1 MSGVE
6 IPETRDQKF
15 TRQTKESFEYLGRFV
30 QAFQQTE
37 SVIRM
42 LCSMMA
48 TGGSKQQGRLNA
60 ILYHHSL
67 TAMPLFEIMI
77 GMIGQIIHD
86 PDYKIASKEI
96 QIDNAIIKQSA
107 TIIESLIKQRNN
119 LLHGHW
125 MIGAAYPSETDFSQ
139 VLVTKFKT
147 TRRGLEVATTPKTIA
162 EMKTLIQECEEL
174 GQVLLRFGICFYPD
188 IKNLERN
195 FTKVG
200 KKWMTPEQAEKA
212 GEH

>member
-42 LCSMMA
+42 HCSMMA
-48 TGGSKQQGRLNA
+48 TGGVKQQGRLNT

-67 TAMPLFEIMI
+67 TAMPLFEIMM

-86 PDYKIASKEI
+86 PDNKIANKEV
-96 QIDNAIIKQSA
+96 QIANEIIKQSGSM
-107 TIIESLIKQRNN
+107 IEPLIRQRNN

-125 MIGAAYPSETDFSQ
+125 MIGWTNPTKTDFSE
-139 VLVTKFKT
+139 VAVTKFKT
-147 TRRGLEVATTPKTIA
+147 TRRGYEVASTPKTIA
-162 EMKTLIQECEEL
+162 EMKVLIQECEDL
-174 GQVLLRFGICFYPD
+174 GNLLLRFGVCFYPE
-188 IKNLERN
+188 IKSLERN
-195 FTKVG
+195 FKKLG
-200 KKWMTPEQAEKA
+200 KKWMTPEQAKKLSP
-212 GEH
+212 